1 MAPTELTSRPK
12 LCHSSIEMW
21 QRSKQDWIDRS
32 TNAFQNSKNR
42 AQKSTADAWNHS
54 KSRAQQSTMQ
64 AWTSSKSRTQR
75 VSMGAWNKS
84 IDAWVNSKERCQE
97 SATSAMD
104 RSVAKWNQ
112 SADQMHQAVRV
123 QQSVNRRSTRPSQKK
138 DNASPPSS
146 PDSTKSTSRFYAQ
159 SNPSTPTSPV
169 SKVEVPVA
177 ITKPVQPSSVV
188 DSALSP
194 KDQIGALHDAATAT
208 GSLVERTKR
217 LRDDRNHVLGEIELE
232 WVNSTIA
239 EADSTSSDLSTFIEP
254 FWAAQYNKDTTE
266 GKSWSRRD
274 IQRALKKESRM
285 LDAHSK
291 VETVFGHLESLP
303 AELNISSTELKDVES
318 PTSQG
323 IAELPTT
330 RVVFIAELPGDSPV
344 ESPCA
349 GLPSSISIPTIVVT
363 QYEGSDDD
371 ASPVRGRSP
380 PPSYEASALPDVDE
394 TR

>member
-1 MAPTELTSRPK
+1 M
-12 LCHSSIEMW
+12 
-21 QRSKQDWIDRS
+21 
-32 TNAFQNSKNR
+32 
-42 AQKSTADAWNHS
+42 
-54 KSRAQQSTMQ
+54 
-64 AWTSSKSRTQR
+64 
-75 VSMGAWNKS
+75 
-84 IDAWVNSKERCQE
+84 
-97 SATSAMD
+97 
-104 RSVAKWNQ
+104 
-112 SADQMHQAVRV
+112 
-123 QQSVNRRSTRPSQKK
+123 
-138 DNASPPSS
+138 
-146 PDSTKSTSRFYAQ
+146 
-159 SNPSTPTSPV
+159 
-169 SKVEVPVA
+169 A

-266 GKSWSRRD
+266 RKSWSRRD

-330 RVVFIAELPGDSPV
+330 RVVFIAELPGDSPI
-344 ESPCA
+344 ESPCT

-380 PPSYEASALPDVDE
+380 PPSYEASAFPDVDE